1 MSTNKF
7 SSRVHCLLSLCFIKP
22 HLYWGRWARAYLNTC
37 SWTITTTI
45 LYLSY
50 TASWNKI
57 KINNILSHTGT
68 LVFFMHMMQG
78 YLIPSLLPSSRKNIF
93 TPTPKSVWPS
103 ASDFIEQYLLLSGDW
118 WGRCSH
124 FPQSC
129 WWPWPEQSM
138 YC

>member
-7 SSRVHCLLSLCFIKP
+7 SSRVHYLLSLCFIKP
-22 HLYWGRWARAYLNTC
+22 HLYWGRWAWAYLNPC
-37 SWTITTTI
+37 SWTITTQFSILVIQQVEIKSKSTI
-45 LYLSY
+45 YSP
-50 TASWNKI
+50 
-57 KINNILSHTGT
+57 T
-68 LVFFMHMMQG
+68 LVPEYFSCIWCKVIWSHPCYQVSEK
-78 YLIPSLLPSSRKNIF
+78 ISS
-93 TPTPKSVWPS
+93 PPPQSHWPS